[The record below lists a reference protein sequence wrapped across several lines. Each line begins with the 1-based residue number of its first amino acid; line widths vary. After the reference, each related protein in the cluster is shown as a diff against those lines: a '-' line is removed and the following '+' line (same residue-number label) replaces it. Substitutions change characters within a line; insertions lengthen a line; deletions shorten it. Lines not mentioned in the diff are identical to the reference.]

1 MIGTLLNTLGVVL
14 GGCLGLLIGQ
24 RLTHKLQ
31 ESLMKATGVCV
42 LFLGMAGT
50 LEQMIHIEGQH
61 LVVGGTMLLI
71 VSIVLGTLIG
81 EILNI
86 EKGFELFGEWLKKI
100 SGNAKDN
107 RFVDAFVTSSLT
119 ICIGAMAIVGAITEG
134 LTGDYSIL
142 AAKAILDA
150 LIVLVL
156 TVSKGKGAMFAAI
169 PIFILQG
176 SVTVGASL
184 VSPIMTAEALANL
197 SLVGSVLIFCVG
209 VNLIWKPMISVANM
223 LPAILLAVLFTYIPF
238 F

>member
-1 MIGTLLNTLGVVL
+1 
-14 GGCLGLLIGQ
+14 
-24 RLTHKLQ
+24 
-31 ESLMKATGVCV
+31 
-42 LFLGMAGT
+42 
-50 LEQMIHIEGQH
+50 
-61 LVVGGTMLLI
+61 MLLI
-71 VSIVLGTLIG
+71 MSIVLGTLSG
-81 EILNI
+81 EIINL
-86 EKGFELFGEWLKKI
+86 EKSFELFGEWLKKI
-100 SGNAKDN
+100 SGNAEDN
-107 RFVDAFVTSSLT
+107 RFVDVFVTSSLT

-142 AAKAILDA
+142 AA
-150 LIVLVL
+150 V
-156 TVSKGKGAMFAAI
+156 

-223 LPAILLAVLFTYIPF
+223 LPAILLVVLFTYIPF